1 MAKRQ
6 RRYPKPASANARE
19 KEPIRQGL
27 VLAHY
32 GRASLV
38 ESDDGTLVRCATRRN
53 LPRTVSGDRVQWH
66 STGSREGIIGAVL
79 PRRTSLCRPDAQGR
93 NRTVAANIDQIIVV
107 IASRP
112 SFEYDMLD
120 RYLVAAELIGAQPLI
135 LVNKADLLDGES
147 RARLKERL
155 AVYPQIGYPLV
166 FTSNRRPDGL
176 KALHGHLRDHT
187 SVLVGQSGVGK
198 SSLVQALLPD
208 ADIRTGSLSQV
219 TGLGRHTTTVAM
231 LYHVP
236 GGGDLIDSPG
246 VRDFFLGKVAPEELQ
261 KGFREFAPFL
271 GQCRF
276 HNCRH
281 LSEPGCALHKSAR
294 DGIINQRRFDNYR
307 TMLEAMS

>member
-1 MAKRQ
+1 M
-6 RRYPKPASANARE
+6 
-19 KEPIRQGL
+19 
-27 VLAHY
+27 AHY

-38 ESDDGTLVRCATRRN
+38 EGEDGSLVRCATRKN
-53 LPRTVSGDRVQWH
+53 LPRTVSGDRVHWLP
-66 STGSREGIIGAVL
+66 TGAREGIICTVL
-79 PRRTSLCRPDAQGR
+79 ARRTSLCRPDAQGKI
-93 NRTVAANIDQIIVV
+93 RTVAANIDQIIVV

-112 SFEYDMLD
+112 SFEYAMLD
-120 RYLVAAELIGAQPLI
+120 RYLVAAELTGAHPLI
-135 LVNKADLLDGES
+135 LVNKADLLDSES
-147 RARLKERL
+147 RARLEERL

-166 FTSNRRPDGL
+166 FTSNRRADGL
-176 KALHGHLRDHT
+176 KALHDHLRHHT

-198 SSLVQALLPD
+198 SSLVQSLLPD
-208 ADIRTGSLSQV
+208 TDIRTGSLSQV

-236 GGGDLIDSPG
+236 GGGHLIDSPG

-294 DGIINQRRFDNYR
+294 DGTINPRRLANYR
-307 TMLEAMS
+307 AMLETMS